1 MKKVLKGWLAD
12 NTVTTDNKT
21 DKILLLESAGSVN
34 LDSILEEMLKQDTG
48 LRPETLR
55 HSIDL
60 YNRVLMDLI
69 LNGYSV
75 NTGLF
80 RAVAQLTGVIEGGVW
95 NKEKNSIYVSFTQD
109 KALRE
114 AIQETAVN
122 ILGEKANVM
131 YILET
136 EDKKTGRKDGSATAG
151 RNFFV
156 RGAMLKVV
164 GEDESVGIT
173 LTSAAKAVT
182 KLDDDMITINNPSS
196 LTLLLPSDLAEG
208 EYILTVTTQ
217 FASSGH
223 LLKEPRSVSTQIW
236 IGGKPSEGG
245 GEEERPGEL

>member
-34 LDSILEEMLKQDTG
+34 LDGILEEMLKQDTG

-136 EDKKTGRKDGSATAG
+136 KDKKPGRKDGSATAG

>member
-34 LDSILEEMLKQDTG
+34 LDGILEEMLKQDTG

>member
-34 LDSILEEMLKQDTG
+34 LDGILEEMLKQDTG

-173 LTSAAKAVT
+173 LTNAAKAVT